1 MLAAGEGDFVAAFLT
16 ATPERIEDGVS
27 FSRAYH
33 FATEFVVGRSTENPM
48 TSPADLA
55 GRTIVVRRSS
65 SYWTHL
71 EELRQRDG
79 IGFELVEARANME
92 TEAILAAVADGTYDL
107 TVADSHLLELEMTLR
122 DDLKGLLQVSEPMP
136 HSWAVHPANTGLM
149 SEINAFFASH
159 YRGLFF
165 NVVYEKYF
173 ERPEQFGTG
182 WDDAGA
188 ADRLSPYDDIVREL
202 AEYHGY
208 DWRLTTA
215 QMYQESRFDPRAR
228 SWAGALGLMQVLPR
242 TAREL
247 GITELEDPRT
257 GIEAGLRY
265 MVWVWD
271 RFPDHLES
279 AEHMWF
285 TLAGYNAGHGH
296 VRDAR
301 RLARQLDLD
310 ADLWFSNVELA
321 MLKLSQAQYARQARH
336 GFVRGREPVGYVR
349 GIRERYR
356 AYVDL
361 LGSDITNPGRN

>member
-1 MLAAGEGDFVAAFLT
+1 MA
-16 ATPERIEDGVS
+16 
-27 FSRAYH
+27 
-33 FATEFVVGRSTENPM
+33 
-48 TSPADLA
+48 
-55 GRTIVVRRSS
+55 
-65 SYWTHL
+65 
-71 EELRQRDG
+71 
-79 IGFELVEARANME
+79 
-92 TEAILAAVADGTYDL
+92 
-107 TVADSHLLELEMTLR
+107 
-122 DDLKGLLQVSEPMP
+122 
-136 HSWAVHPANTGLM
+136 
-149 SEINAFFASH
+149 EINAFIASH

-173 ERPEQFGTG
+173 ERPGQFESG
-182 WDDAGA
+182 WNEADA
-188 ADRLSPYDDIVREL
+188 ADRLSPYDEIVREVA
-202 AEYHGY
+202 AEHGY

-215 QMYQESRFDPRAR
+215 QMYQESRFDPRAK
-228 SWAGALGLMQVLPR
+228 SWAGARGLMQVLPR

-247 GITELEDPRT
+247 GITDLEDPRT

-271 RFPDHLES
+271 RFPDDLES

-310 ADLWFSNVELA
+310 ADLWFGNVELA
-321 MLKLSQAQYARQARH
+321 MLKLSQAQYAQQARH

-361 LGSDITNPGRN
+361 LGSDVPDRN